1 MASQDLSFEDMKAE
15 FISMDQEI
23 KEKVKNFLTFP
34 HKVNF
39 FFGINN
45 IRLMSRAHF

>member
-23 KEKVKNFLTFP
+23 KEKVRNFLTFS
-34 HKVNF
+34 HKVKRFIFVF
-39 FFGINN
+39 FFGID
-45 IRLMSRAHF
+45 

>member
-23 KEKVKNFLTFP
+23 KEKVRNFLTFP
-34 HKVNF
+34 NTVKRF
-39 FFGINN
+39 FFWY
-45 IRLMSRAHF
+45 